1 MPEFVHPLAQFAQG
15 VQGGVNM
22 GLQIDQAKRARRQQE
37 WERDL
42 GGVKV
47 LMDYAGTKG
56 ATNTT
61 KANSINQANAILR
74 KYYPDMQL
82 PAISAEQIP
91 DYGEV
96 LRAGGE
102 LMKTLEKDPS
112 KFQFA
117 VSEWGRHNSEW
128 AAKGGASAER
138 TATQKDIA
146 DQVTEGLKTMGSASG
161 QGKAKDAKSPDEVLK
176 EMFEIN
182 KSVAGMQQLDQQTAN
197 LMQIAPDAAAGLIG
211 SRLSPEQ
218 LGQVKGMG
226 AARMEA
232 LNALLPDA
240 QKLKP
245 VTEEE
250 AQALIKAGHS
260 PEEVFRKTFIV
271 QRKSGK

>member
-1 MPEFVHPLAQFAQG
+1 MPEFASKWAGLSQG
-15 VQGGVNM
+15 LQSGMNM
-22 GLQIDQAKRARRQQE
+22 GLQVEQAQRARRQQE

-42 GGVKV
+42 SGVKV

-56 ATNTT
+56 ATNSTR
-61 KANSINQANAILR
+61 ANSINQANSILK

-96 LRAGGE
+96 LKSGGS
-102 LMKTLEKDPS
+102 LMKDLEKDPS

-117 VSEWGRHNSEW
+117 ISEWGRHNAEW
-128 AAKGGASAER
+128 AAKGGANAER

-146 DQVTEGLKTMGSASG
+146 DQVTAGLKSMGDASG
-161 QGKAKDAKSPDEVLK
+161 QGKSRDAKSPDEVLK

-182 KSVAGMQQLDQQTAN
+182 KSIAGMQQLDQQTAN
-197 LMQIAPDAAAGLIG
+197 LMQIAPEAAAGLIG

-226 AARMEA
+226 AARMGA
-232 LNALLPDA
+232 LNDLLPEGR
-240 QKLKP
+240 KLQP

-250 AQALIKAGHS
+250 VQALIKAGHS